1 MIMFPDSEYAALR
14 KVRQAEQ
21 RAITKTYSSLG
32 SPYISTASDDGAM
45 SIVTDILKE
54 RGRYTGGKR
63 TC

>member
-1 MIMFPDSEYAALR
+1 MITFPDNEYAALCE
-14 KVRQAEQ
+14 VRRAEQ

-54 RGRYTGGKR
+54 WGRYTDGKR